1 MNYRHLQR
9 NIFYLYIHLV
19 EKEDDYDYNE
29 DDKKSGWKY
38 WDMEP
43 VTESYDNHK
52 SSEFREKPRMYL
64 DTVSSN
70 MAENEV
76 SDINSILGGKE

>member
-1 MNYRHLQR
+1 MFH
-9 NIFYLYIHLV
+9 FYIHLV

-52 SSEFREKPRMYL
+52 SLELREKPRMYL
-64 DTVSSN
+64 ETGSSN
-70 MAENEV
+70 MVENEV
-76 SDINSILGGKE
+76 SDINPWWERIISNRH